1 MKLVS
6 GVMLVL
12 GLVGIVTSGYFL
24 AGAVGLG
31 QIILLVIGLLISL
44 WFTAAGLMTM
54 VALTKG
60 KSLVSEMFKM
70 IK

>member
-12 GLVGIVTSGYFL
+12 GLLGLAASSYFL
-24 AGAVGLG
+24 ASAVGPG

-44 WFTAAGLMTM
+44 WSTIAGLVGM